1 MMRNV
6 HSFALSFVLIAALPL
21 VAQDAARQT
30 VPGAPDPG
38 SSSNLP
44 IQRVGPED
52 LLGLQVYD
60 APEFTRTVRIA
71 ADGTIRLP
79 MLKSPL
85 RVQGLLPGEIE
96 ALLTSA
102 LEREKLFVDP
112 YVTVNIVEYHSR
124 PISVTGAVRTPTIFQ
139 AVGNVTLLDALARA
153 GGLIPDVSGNEIV
166 ITRSESE
173 SGPASVQRVSA
184 KALIAGANPELNLK
198 LTGGEEIRVP
208 DVGKIVVTGNVMKPG
223 VYPVLDPIQTNTVK
237 SAIGQAQ
244 GLAQYWGST
253 GYIYRTDDEG
263 VTHEIII
270 PLRQIMGRKAP
281 DVTLQARDVLYIP
294 DSSGRRITQQTITAL
309 TGMGNAAAAAL
320 IYSSR

>member
-1 MMRNV
+1 MMR
-6 HSFALSFVLIAALPL
+6 HAPFLALSFVLVGALP
-21 VAQDAARQT
+21 VGAQDAARQI
-30 VPGAPDPG
+30 VPGGSDPG
-38 SSSNLP
+38 ASSNLP
-44 IQRVGPED
+44 IQRVGPDD

-79 MLKSPL
+79 MMKSPL

-96 ALLTSA
+96 ALLTDA

-153 GGLIPDVSGNEIV
+153 GGLLPDVAGNEIV
-166 ITRSESE
+166 VTRDEGD
-173 SGPASVQRVSA
+173 SGSGSVQRISA
-184 KALIAGANPELNLK
+184 KALMAGAGPELNLK

-244 GLAQYWGST
+244 GLAQYWGTT
-253 GYIYRTDDEG
+253 GYIYRTDDKG
-263 VTHEIII
+263 VTHEIAI

-294 DSSGRRITQQTITAL
+294 DSSGRRITQETVTAL
-309 TGMGNAAAAAL
+309 MGMGNAAAAAL
-320 IYSSR
+320 IYTSR

>member
-1 MMRNV
+1 M
-6 HSFALSFVLIAALPL
+6 SFALIGALPAG
-21 VAQDAARQT
+21 AQDAARQI
-30 VPGAPDPG
+30 VPGVPDPG
-38 SSSNLP
+38 ASANLP
-44 IQRVGPED
+44 IQRVGPDD

-71 ADGTIRLP
+71 SDGTIRLP
-79 MLKSPL
+79 MMKSPL

-96 ALLTSA
+96 ALLTDA
-102 LEREKLFVDP
+102 FEREKLFVDP

-166 ITRSESE
+166 VTRAEGD
-173 SGPASVQRVSA
+173 SGLASVQRISA
-184 KALIAGANPELNLK
+184 KALMAAANPELNLK
-198 LTGGEEIRVP
+198 LSGGEEIRVP
-208 DVGKIVVTGNVMKPG
+208 DAGKIVVTGNVLKPG

-244 GLAQYWGST
+244 GLSQYWGST
-253 GYIYRTDDEG
+253 GYIYRTDDQG

-281 DVTLQARDVLYIP
+281 DITLQARDVLYIP
-294 DSSGRRITQQTITAL
+294 DSSGRRITQETVTAL
-309 TGMGNAAAAAL
+309 MGMGNAAAAAL
-320 IYSSR
+320 IYTSR